1 MKLQGFDD
9 FLENPLMFLYDI
21 TSGSIILRP
30 FSSILKSF
38 PGPFNDFLE
47 FQGAE
52 YLFWALKINQ
62 TFSKYSNR
70 ILCLN

>member
-1 MKLQGFDD
+1 MMLQGFDD

-30 FSSILKSF
+30 FSRILKSF
-38 PGPFNDFLE
+38 PGLFNYFLE

-52 YLFWALKINQ
+52 YLF
-62 TFSKYSNR
+62 
-70 ILCLN
+70 